1 MLKSLIIFLISFLTI
16 HCKLEETNGYLNLNL
31 SFSFMDGDSVG
42 KKGTTIAVF
51 YQREPLQLFIN
62 TKKDEVFTAYITNG
76 RERYKV
82 GCGIWKDYET
92 SHQITVFCNIGENIN
107 AGNYNILFN
116 ETKPFKFRD
125 YLVVLDVNRGEKHL
139 KFKKVDKDL
148 IDLYADNQKLVI
160 EDKVD
165 SYELKFN
172 IVSYNQ
178 ELLFFNNLILDN
190 CKTEN
195 NALKCYITKKDLL
208 THFNPQCFSGEIYW
222 FDPIN
227 YENDNLHFIPEIET
241 EAKNIAKKDIYV
253 QIKNLLVN
261 TSESETVFAYETNVT
276 EISNFLFF

>member
-1 MLKSLIIFLISFLTI
+1 M
-16 HCKLEETNGYLNLNL
+16 
-31 SFSFMDGDSVG
+31 
-42 KKGTTIAVF
+42 
-51 YQREPLQLFIN
+51 
-62 TKKDEVFTAYITNG
+62 
-76 RERYKV
+76 